1 MTAMAENTPQKQSSS
16 SSNFAGTFL
25 TVANSIFVILAL
37 GWCTLV
43 GMLPLLLVSGFVHD
57 VTYYPLYLTALA
69 LSAPGIAALFAVF
82 RDQPTLFSGNSALRA
97 KVWQDHAD
105 EKDFPPDWIA
115 QPYVDPNH
123 NAAVIKPYFR
133 AYARVFKRS
142 LAMGFT
148 FAVLAFCFLYNMQIF
163 AQMPFGVYVTP
174 MLAVCLVFLAQALL
188 IALVLVVEYP
198 KAKWLVTLKNAVMLS
213 VRRFYM
219 IFVSGIVLGAFGFAL
234 VTWSPIL
241 FLLLGTGV
249 VGYMLWASARWQA
262 DKLFVLMA
270 NESKDK
276 RIIDMYSAQSRGNN
290 FFNAQS
296 DWQQ

>member
-1 MTAMAENTPQKQSSS
+1 MTAMAENTPQKQS

-37 GWCTLV
+37 GWCSLV

-57 VTYYPLYLTALA
+57 LSYYALYLVALA
-69 LSAPGIAALFAVF
+69 LSTPGIAALFAVF

-97 KVWQDHAD
+97 KVWQDHAG

-115 QPYVDPNH
+115 RPYVDPNH
-123 NAAVIKPYFR
+123 NAAVIRPYFR
-133 AYARVFKRS
+133 AYARVFVRS
-142 LAMGFT
+142 LIMGFT
-148 FAVLAFCFLYNMQIF
+148 FALLAFCFLYNMQIF

-174 MLAVCLVFLAQALL
+174 MLAVCLVFLAQAWL
-188 IALVLVVEYP
+188 ISLVLVAEYP
-198 KAKWLVTLKNAVMLS
+198 KAKWLVTVKNAVMLS

-219 IFVSGIVLGAFGFAL
+219 IIVSGIVLAAFGFAL